1 MADPLHQFVITPIVP
16 LEIGGVDLSFT
27 NSSLWMMIGVVV
39 SVGFISAAMN
49 RKALVPGRMQAFVEI
64 FYEMVAGLVRSNI
77 GAEGRKYF
85 PFIFTLFVLVMMGNL
100 LGLIPYSFTFTSHVI
115 VTMALSFLIFGMV
128 ILMAIARHGLHFF
141 AHFAP
146 PGVPW
151 FVYPLLVPIEIV
163 SYLARPIT
171 HGLRLFANM
180 MAGHIM
186 LKVFASFSV
195 AMVGALGVLGIFA
208 GIIPMLVNAGL
219 IAFELLIALLQAYVF
234 AILAC
239 IYLKDTVEM
248 DH

>member
-1 MADPLHQFVITPIVP
+1 MSDPLHQFVIERIIP
-16 LEIGGVDLSFT
+16 LEIGGIDLSFT
-27 NSSLWMMIGVVV
+27 NSSLWMMIGVIV
-39 SVGFISAAMN
+39 STGFISVAMN
-49 RKALVPGRMQAFVEI
+49 RKALVPGRMQVLVEI
-64 FYEMVAGLVRSNI
+64 FYEMVAGLVRNNI
-77 GAEGRKYF
+77 GSEGRKYF
-85 PFIFTLFVLVMMGNL
+85 PFIFTLFIVVLMGNL
-100 LGLIPYSFTFTSHVI
+100 LGLIPYSFAYTSHII
-115 VTMALSFLIFGMV
+115 VTAAMSFMIFGMIV
-128 ILMAIARHGLHFF
+128 VLAIMRHGLHFF
-141 AHFAP
+141 SHFAP

-163 SYLARPIT
+163 SYLARPVT

-186 LKVFASFSV
+186 LKVFAGFSV
-195 AMVGALGVLGIFA
+195 AMAGAGAFGFVAAIL
-208 GIIPMLVNAGL
+208 PMFVNAGL